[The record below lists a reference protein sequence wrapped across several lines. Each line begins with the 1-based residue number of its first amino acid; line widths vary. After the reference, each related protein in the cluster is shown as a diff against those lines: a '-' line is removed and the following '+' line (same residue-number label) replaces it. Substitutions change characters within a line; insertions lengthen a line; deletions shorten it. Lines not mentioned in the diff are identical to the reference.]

1 MKRIL
6 TFRLNIVS
14 KKKIKENLEEKKE
27 IDDEQV
33 KSVQNKSNCQK
44 NGYKNSF

>member
-14 KKKIKENLEEKKE
+14 KKKIKENLEEKKRGDHK
-27 IDDEQV
+27 IILYIILW
-33 KSVQNKSNCQK
+33 KFK
-44 NGYKNSF
+44 NLGETL